1 MYVYLYAT
9 LNFGQLLEHCNM
21 PFCPVSLPYCT
32 LLILSFVTS
41 AYTSTP
47 TSWWGHTS
55 RRPSLLAL
63 SYCISCEASAGP
75 FPDLFSSHWW
85 LVLTRLDY
93 GNATVAGILLKRIQF
108 VMKSAARLVFSSSRY
123 KHITPLLHQLHCL
136 KATERI
142 DYKLAVLVY
151 KCREGIAPSY
161 LPDELCQ
168 PAHSEAR
175 CHLCSASLSSLIVHR
190 KQLSTVGNCSFL
202 VAASC
207 IWNVLPQH
215 VMSAPSVSK

>member
-1 MYVYLYAT
+1 MCLSVRFHCLT
-9 LNFGQLLEHCNM
+9 VHSWFCHSWPQHIHRLRHLDEVTRHEDHLCLLCRTVSAVKHLLVHFQIC
-21 PFCPVSLPYCT
+21 FPVT
-32 LLILSFVTS
+32 
-41 AYTSTP
+41 
-47 TSWWGHTS
+47 G
-55 RRPSLLAL
+55 
-63 SYCISCEASAGP
+63 
-75 FPDLFSSHWW
+75 DLFWHGWITEM
-85 LVLTRLDY
+85 LPL
-93 GNATVAGILLKRIQF
+93 RIQF